1 MDDTHQLCFA
11 AAQKGEEL
19 CRQGDNVQGL
29 QYLQQA
35 LKFGTSDVYL
45 LSALYSQLG
54 NAHFALKNFDHAAD
68 FHSHDLILCRTIKD
82 SIGEANAF
90 SNLALAKSAQR
101 LFDKAIPCIDCLM
114 SIALKHNDKSL
125 LSRAYYTK
133 GYVYLQKAR
142 ETVPRESEEISLF
155 PHPIRSSCISDIT
168 REDLYT
174 AIDSFLTHSKIAE
187 EISDQ
192 TALALAYGNLGL
204 CHFMLEEY
212 DASCQY
218 HEKRLELARACNDKP
233 AMRRAFTNIGNAHFF
248 NSDFQRAIKNYES
261 AAKVSE
267 EMGEKQLQ
275 AQAIYSIGISSMI
288 EGHLDQAISA
298 HSKHLQT
305 CRELKDRLGQSR
317 SLTAL
322 ASIFSVLKQTPKVVY
337 FFIVKYRIALELNDY
352 EMECRVRTSIRVAI
366 QSDPMSIIKDG
377 RVVLDSS
384 SDLECPL
391 LADDLE
397 EDEDLPLDPTSIS
410 FALRED
416 GKATSVPN
424 LTEAMTKYC
433 IDCSNGLRPGKV
445 LPVKHLGDG
454 MQTNVSSAR
463 SLPNVKNVE
472 HEGDLFDI
480 IARTQCRRIDDQRCD
495 PAILKDV
502 SNNSLR
508 QTDTFRVSNSKLYDS
523 QKDPRRKSLLPKFS
537 NFTKDKLHLSMK
549 RKKKSHTKMPPIPFS
564 STPLSRAGKAAT
576 INVSPLSSGQ
586 QPTCYR
592 SSSSVYS
599 EFGNTT
605 VISTPNAS
613 TTNVFA
619 VPEIPLARR
628 RNNSECNVTM
638 NNENFKRTASVQFFN
653 ESKAPRASLE
663 DFENLCFN
671 NENEPSFPTVT
682 GKYNPEAILDLI
694 ASIQSRR
701 MDEQRADLILPGLKD
716 REQFLAHFN
725 KELAEKMVSSEEQL
739 VDEKLYDLIMQCQ
752 GDRIE
757 EQRSALGGKDNIEE
771 DIKAIVLKMQ
781 AGRIEGQRAD
791 LKSPTSK
798 SPSNEAVTAAAQT

>member
-1 MDDTHQLCFA
+1 MDNTHQLCFA

-19 CRQGDNVQGL
+19 CRQGDNFQGL

-54 NAHFALKNFDHAAD
+54 NAHFALKNFDQAAD

-82 SIGEANAF
+82 SVGEANAF

-101 LFDKAIPCIDCLM
+101 LFDKAIP
-114 SIALKHNDKSL
+114 S
-125 LSRAYYTK
+125 
-133 GYVYLQKAR
+133 R

-155 PHPIRSSCISDIT
+155 PHPIRSSCISDVT

-187 EISDQ
+187 EINDQ

-218 HEKRLELARACNDKP
+218 HEKRLEIARALNDKP

-261 AAKVSE
+261 SAKVSE
-267 EMGEKQLQ
+267 EMGEKSLQ

-298 HSKHLQT
+298 HSKHLQI
-305 CRELKDRLGQSR
+305 CRELKDHLGQSR

-322 ASIFSVLKQTPKVVY
+322 SSIFSVLKQTPKVIY
-337 FFIVKYRIALELNDY
+337 FLIVKYRIALELNDY

-391 LADDLE
+391 LLSDGE
-397 EDEDLPLDPTSIS
+397 EDADLPLDPTSIS

-445 LPVKHLGDG
+445 LPLKNQNLGDN
-454 MQTNVSSAR
+454 MHSNVSSAR
-463 SLPNVKNVE
+463 SLPNVKNIE
-472 HEGDLFDI
+472 QEGNLFDI
-480 IARTQCRRIDDQRCD
+480 IARTQGRRIDDQRCD
-495 PAILKDV
+495 PAILKEV
-502 SNNSLR
+502 SSNSLR
-508 QTDTFRVSNSKLYDS
+508 QTDTFRVSNSKLYDN
-523 QKDPRRKSLLPKFS
+523 DPRRKSILSNISKFGK
-537 NFTKDKLHLSMK
+537 NKLHLTS
-549 RKKKSHTKMPPIPFS
+549 KKNKKFQNTEKSSLPFS
-564 STPLSRAGKAAT
+564 STPQSRAGKAAT
-576 INVSPLSSGQ
+576 IDLSPLSRQ
-586 QPTCYR
+586 QSYYQ
-592 SSSSVYS
+592 SSSSINS

-613 TTNVFA
+613 TSVFA
-619 VPEIPLARR
+619 IPELPYSRR
-628 RNNSECNVTM
+628 RNISECNVTM
-638 NNENFKRTASVQFFN
+638 NNENFKRTASVQFFD

-671 NENEPSFPTVT
+671 DENEPSESFPTYT
-682 GKYNPEAILDLI
+682 GKCMFY
-694 ASIQSRR
+694 
-701 MDEQRADLILPGLKD
+701 
-716 REQFLAHFN
+716 
-725 KELAEKMVSSEEQL
+725 
-739 VDEKLYDLIMQCQ
+739 
-752 GDRIE
+752 
-757 EQRSALGGKDNIEE
+757 
-771 DIKAIVLKMQ
+771 VLLLLC
-781 AGRIEGQRAD
+781 GN
-791 LKSPTSK
+791 LFSF
-798 SPSNEAVTAAAQT
+798 